1 MHIFHK
7 KRLIC
12 SPPPRTQIV
21 ISCTGT
27 FNMACLLFLI
37 FVQTSRGRLRISRSA
52 TCMPSTASSPG
63 SRRRTTEVA
72 KSKVDDSADLERG
85 RSALRNVTFE
95 DKLIR
100 TIFLALKNTRRNT
113 ADADLLSD
121 LLNSLD
127 LCSRDFRIRRRA
139 LRRGKFLLGEG
150 SGRRHRH
157 GAHRQGP
164 DAGKEVQLPRK
175 GGERVRSR
183 TADRD
188 RQVGARKESVRFVRW
203 RLFL

>member
-1 MHIFHK
+1 
-7 KRLIC
+7 
-12 SPPPRTQIV
+12 
-21 ISCTGT
+21 
-27 FNMACLLFLI
+27 MACLLFLI

-85 RSALRNVTFE
+85 RSALRNFTFE